1 MMIGWISVD
10 FCSSWCREIKVKYV
24 KLLNYV
30 QLLLGPGKWSLI
42 NMSVCV
48 TATSVFVAF
57 AQCCML
63 KACLYFFVNDQLSL
77 QIVLQ

>member
-30 QLLLGPGKWSLI
+30 QLLLGPEKWPLI
-42 NMSVCV
+42 NMSV
-48 TATSVFVAF
+48 
-57 AQCCML
+57 
-63 KACLYFFVNDQLSL
+63 Y
-77 QIVLQ
+77 VLLLRRFL